1 MKQINVEIE
10 QLDFELLDAELLD
23 NNFLLHPQK
32 NNNSLKRISSVK
44 EL

>member
-23 NNFLLHPQK
+23 NNDLLHPQK
-32 NNNSLKRISSVK
+32 YKSIKRISSVK